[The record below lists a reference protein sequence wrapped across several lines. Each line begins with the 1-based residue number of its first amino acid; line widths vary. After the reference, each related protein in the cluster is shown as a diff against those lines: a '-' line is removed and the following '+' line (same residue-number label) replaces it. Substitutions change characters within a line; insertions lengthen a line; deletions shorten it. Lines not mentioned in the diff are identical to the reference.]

1 MEKTTTISL
10 RVSPSVKKNAEEVLS
25 QLGISMSTAIDMY
38 LRQIAMTG
46 RIPFD
51 VALPDSGPPELEV
64 SNMTKEEFWAQIHK
78 SIEDFENGKGIP
90 FDEAMKRIEEKFGL
104 EKI

>member
-10 RVSPSVKKNAEEVLS
+10 RISPSVKKNAEDVLS
-25 QLGISMSTAIDMY
+25 KLGISMSTAIDMY

-51 VALPDSGPPELEV
+51 IALPESGPPELDV
-64 SNMTKEEFWAQIHK
+64 SNMTKEEFWSQLRK

-90 FDEAMKRIEEKFGL
+90 FDDAMKRIEEKFGL